1 MPGELYAA
9 ALVAIAA
16 VRTVN
21 PDWGSWLG
29 DTISAQSILQLLGG
43 GILILLF
50 ATNRILTR
58 GQHLDRI
65 ADLQKHHAAEMVAA
79 EERRKG
85 DVAAAEAKY
94 TLMLSEKDARYSEQK
109 EQLVYWQNTAE
120 RHDVRANKATEQLV
134 EMNELAKLSVHAFAS
149 FEEAAKLERGESA

>member
-9 ALVAIAA
+9 ALVAVAA
-16 VRTVN
+16 IRTAV

-43 GILILLF
+43 GVLIILF

-65 ADLQKHHAAEMVAA
+65 ADLQKHHAAEMDAA

-85 DVAAAEAKY
+85 EVAAAEAKY

-109 EQLVYWQNTAE
+109 EQLTYWQNTAA
-120 RHDVRANKATEQLV
+120 RHDARANKATEQLV
-134 EMNELAKLSVHAFAS
+134 EMNEVAKFGVHALHS
-149 FEEAAKLERGESA
+149 FEEAAAAERGESA